1 MGKGSY
7 SGSIVYHLSIAC
19 ATGGKKKKDHTQET
33 DIQTVISFKNHV
45 KDILNI
51 TNKTIKICNMNK
63 HPEQTN
69 KTHRDVSRR

>member
-7 SGSIVYHLSIAC
+7 SGSIVYQEAC
-19 ATGGKKKKDHTQET
+19 ATGGKKDHTQET

-51 TNKTIKICNMNK
+51 TNKTIKVCNMNK